1 MAAGGNKNAL
11 NRAVGPDGHRDWSFG
26 LFDCFDECG
35 VCCCAV
41 WCPCVVFGKNKQRL
55 NHLQSR
61 GTPLAGGG
69 ESGDGDC
76 AIYGCLLI
84 PNCAWILQTGNRA
97 DVRAHY
103 SISGGTPEDCLSST
117 FCRPCALTQESREIE
132 LEENSFAGFSKA
144 N

>member
-35 VCCCAV
+35 VCTSSLGLTSYILADPLSLSGCCAV

-84 PNCAWILQTGNRA
+84 PNCAWILQ
-97 DVRAHY
+97 V
-103 SISGGTPEDCLSST
+103 C
-117 FCRPCALTQESREIE
+117 
-132 LEENSFAGFSKA
+132 
-144 N
+144 